1 MLEGASESH
10 CDSVYPLKCLTA
22 CFNGLVFS
30 VENATVTYH
39 LQFGVP
45 AEDDGF
51 MDYMMSEE
59 LVLGIIRQNF
69 HDKNVSSCES
79 LGLDPESLLLYG
91 KLRKQRS
98 GTQNDE

>member
-1 MLEGASESH
+1 MWSQR
-10 CDSVYPLKCLTA
+10 SVNAKTVILVTHSNV
-22 CFNGLVFS
+22 CFNDLASS

-51 MDYMMSEE
+51 MEFMMSEE
-59 LVLGIIRQNF
+59 LVLGIVRQNF
-69 HDKNVSSCES
+69 HDKNLSSCES

-91 KLRKQRS
+91 K
-98 GTQNDE
+98 